1 MERAILFRRFFRKF
15 FKYPIELRE
24 RLKADRKR
32 NFTHAK
38 IDIFQKLLSA
48 LETNPRDVIDELYS
62 GYLFELFAEMRRID
76 ANCFRDFVERQFFG
90 RVFLNEFSRIPNI
103 TRLGEGQIVGRGFRP
118 GVSNFGY
125 FF

>member
-1 MERAILFRRFFRKF
+1 MERAILLRRFPGKF
-15 FKYPIELRE
+15 FKYSIELRE
-24 RLKADRKR
+24 RLKTDRKCD
-32 NFTHAK
+32 FTHSK
-38 IDIFQKLLSA
+38 IDIFQEFLSS

-62 GYLFELFAEMRRID
+62 GYLFEFFAEMRRID

-90 RVFLNEFSRIPNI
+90 RVFLNEFSRLPNI
-103 TRLGEGQIVGRGFRP
+103 ARLGEGQIVGRGFSS